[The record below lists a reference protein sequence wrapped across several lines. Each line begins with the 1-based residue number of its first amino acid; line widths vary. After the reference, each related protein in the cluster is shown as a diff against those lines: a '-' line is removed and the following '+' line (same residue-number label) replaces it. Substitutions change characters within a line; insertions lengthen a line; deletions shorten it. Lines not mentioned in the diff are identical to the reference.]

1 MPTGSDNE
9 MMLDV
14 VERIADPNGTYVY
27 YSCMKKNVT
36 SATSNTHTDS
46 YPIS

>member
-1 MPTGSDNE
+1 
-9 MMLDV
+9 MLDV

-27 YSCMKKNVT
+27 YEKECDI
-36 SATSNTHTDS
+36 SNTHTDS